1 MDTIQATKIGIRE
14 AADADLHSI
23 VAIVNCEIAESP
35 FIWREEP
42 TTIEARGDWL
52 SEHRGLNQ
60 PVIVATDETVDGRVV
75 GWASLSSFR
84 AGSGYRFTCEVS
96 VYVAR
101 DMHRRGVGRRL
112 IAEVHQ
118 RAKSLDIRAVVAVID
133 VDHTSSI
140 ELFRS
145 FGYSEAGRL
154 TDVGRKFGEWRSEV
168 FMLKQLEGSA
178 RASETQG

>member
-1 MDTIQATKIGIRE
+1 MNTTQETRIGIRD

-42 TTIEARGDWL
+42 TTIEVRQAWL
-52 SEHRGLNQ
+52 DEHRRLRQ
-60 PVIVATDETVDGRVV
+60 PVVVATDGTVGGRVV

-96 VYVAR
+96 IYVAR
-101 DMHRRGVGRRL
+101 DMHRRGIGRRL
-112 IAEVHQ
+112 ITELHE
-118 RAKSLDIRAVVAVID
+118 RARALGIRAVVAAID

-145 FGYSEAGRL
+145 FGYREAGRL
-154 TDVGRKFGEWRSEV
+154 NNVGWKFGEWRSEV
-168 FMLKQLEGSA
+168 FLLKHLD
-178 RASETQG
+178 

>member
-1 MDTIQATKIGIRE
+1 MNTTQETRIGIRE

-42 TTIEARGDWL
+42 TTIEVRRDWL
-52 SEHRGLNQ
+52 SEHRRLNQ
-60 PVIVATDETVDGRVV
+60 PVIVATDVAGRVV

-84 AGSGYRFTCEVS
+84 SGSGYRFTCEVS
-96 VYVAR
+96 VYVGR

-112 IAEVHQ
+112 IAELHE
-118 RAKSLDIRAVVAVID
+118 RARSLGIRAVVAAID

-154 TDVGRKFGEWRSEV
+154 NDVGWKFGEWRSEV
-168 FMLKQLEGSA
+168 FMLNHLD
-178 RASETQG
+178 